1 MNKKIKKMLLLEIDK
16 IVSLRDFSNLKKY
29 SHEKN

>member
-16 IVSLRDFSNLKKY
+16 IVSLWDFFKFKKIFT
-29 SHEKN
+29 

>member
-16 IVSLRDFSNLKKY
+16 IVSLQDFFKFKKIFT
-29 SHEKN
+29 